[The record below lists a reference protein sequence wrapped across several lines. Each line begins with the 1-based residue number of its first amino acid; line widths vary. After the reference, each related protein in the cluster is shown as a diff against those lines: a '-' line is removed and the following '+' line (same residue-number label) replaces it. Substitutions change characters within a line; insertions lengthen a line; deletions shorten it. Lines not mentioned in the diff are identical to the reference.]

1 MDKKMIRK
9 IQERMSE
16 VGAPGACVCCP
27 IALYGHL
34 SPKKLK
40 VPGCEKKWNLLCE
53 RLGIEYYGGCGCIE
67 FYDAFMNIKINDRF
81 CKI

>member
-16 VGAPGACVCCP
+16 VGAPGTCVCCP

-40 VPGCEKKWNLLCE
+40 VPGCEKN
-53 RLGIEYYGGCGCIE
+53 GICYVK
-67 FYDAFMNIKINDRF
+67 DLV
-81 CKI
+81 

>member
-9 IQERMSE
+9 IQERMCE

-40 VPGCEKKWNLLCE
+40 VPGFVRYKDWIWLLKRKWCV
-53 RLGIEYYGGCGCIE
+53 Y
-67 FYDAFMNIKINDRF
+67 
-81 CKI
+81 